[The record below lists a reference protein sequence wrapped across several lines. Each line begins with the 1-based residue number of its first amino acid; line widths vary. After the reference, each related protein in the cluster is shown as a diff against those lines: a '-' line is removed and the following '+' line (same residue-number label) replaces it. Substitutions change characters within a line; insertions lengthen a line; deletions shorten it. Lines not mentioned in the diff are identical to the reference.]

1 MTAAITSVFN
11 DGIFAEQFER
21 YRHDPASV
29 DETWRQYFR
38 MAESLFGQ
46 PTGATSATSSSAA
59 TGGVTYDVAF
69 LRKVAAAASLQHAI
83 RSYGHYAVQLDPLGT
98 PPPGAEDLNPAYWGL
113 TEADL
118 QAIPGEALGDARFA
132 TAADAIARKRQ
143 VYAGRVGYEVWHL
156 EVDDERDWFQRA
168 FRDGVL
174 TRDLTSDEKKDTLHR
189 LNEVDGLERFIGRA
203 YQGYKRFSVEGTDTL
218 IPMLDEVIR
227 ESGRSGAREIV
238 IGMAHRGRLNVLTN
252 VMGKPFESLFA
263 EFEGRHDHVD
273 GNATGDVKYHVGFV
287 GTRDVDGKAV
297 TLRLAPNPSHLEV
310 VNPVIEGMVRALQRV
325 PGKLGERDE
334 LAVVPVAIH
343 GDAAFPGE
351 GIVAETLNISHLNA
365 YRTGGTIHIIV
376 NNQVGFTTDPID
388 ARSTH
393 YSSDLAKGF
402 EMPIFH
408 VNADD
413 AQACI
418 TAVRLACAYRATF
431 KKDVLI
437 DLVGYRRH
445 GHNEGDE
452 PMYTQPTRS
461 TQIRKHP
468 TVPQVWAARLVT
480 EGVLTEAEAAAIE
493 QAVSQNYADL
503 HARFKQSLLGSETHA
518 PWPAEP
524 VALPKAVATNVP
536 TEKLQY
542 VNEALLTWPAD
553 LTPNPRLA
561 KQLERRREAL
571 GEQGGIE
578 WGHAEALAFGTLL
591 IDGMSV
597 RLTGQDAERGTFSH
611 RHAVLSDSENGR
623 KYVPLAN
630 LPGAKGAFEIFNSS
644 LSETAVLAFEYGFS
658 TVATDALTLWE
669 AQFGDFVNVAQP
681 IIDQFIVADRAK
693 WGQDSGVVL
702 LLPHGYEGQ
711 GPEHS
716 SARLERFLQMCAE
729 GNLTV
734 AYCSTPAQYFHLL
747 RRQAL
752 RKSRRPLICM
762 QPKSL
767 LRLPQ
772 AASKLEDLSQGAFQS
787 VIDDPIASQ
796 HRDDVR
802 RIVFCTGKLYYD
814 MSLAATR
821 NPNVALVRVE
831 ELYPWPNEEIVRIM
845 DLYPAIEQVVWAQEE
860 PKNQGA
866 WTYVQPR
873 LRASAGASVGVRYVG
888 RPERASPAEGYMDA
902 HQAEQARII
911 ALVMDTGEVAVERAE
926 MKVGQ

>member
-402 EMPIFH
+402 DMPIFH

-561 KQLERRREAL
+561 KQLERRRETL

-821 NPNVALVRVE
+821 NLNVALVRVE